1 MKKIISLFIVIAAST
16 MSYAQDAKDLAKK
29 QMELNEINMKLAN
42 QKPTKEAKKLA
53 KTYKKDGWVVPIGQP
68 SIERQI
74 TKMYLYQEELMTD
87 GSGNPTTRYITTS
100 ATQTAGTYNAGYAA
114 ARAAAQADVARTIR
128 EKVSSITKQSMGNS
142 QENSQTAASVDIL
155 QTKTMTM
162 VDEVLTGSIPLLIA
176 YRRLLNNN
184 FEVQVG
190 VAYDKKELGS
200 RLRSKLLQELGEGN
214 EAFVDGIVDK
224 AME

>member
-1 MKKIISLFIVIAAST
+1 
-16 MSYAQDAKDLAKK
+16 
-29 QMELNEINMKLAN
+29 
-42 QKPTKEAKKLA
+42 
-53 KTYKKDGWVVPIGQP
+53 
-68 SIERQI
+68 
-74 TKMYLYQEELMTD
+74 
-87 GSGNPTTRYITTS
+87 
-100 ATQTAGTYNAGYAA
+100 
-114 ARAAAQADVARTIR
+114 
-128 EKVSSITKQSMGNS
+128 MGNS

-190 VAYDKKELGS
+190 VAYDKKELSS